1 MLLTEFLTT
10 EPQQGMKHEELKLLL
25 FLADLESHPFFGLHT
40 KLQILH
46 LS

>member
-1 MLLTEFLTT
+1 MFLAEILTT
-10 EPQQGMKHEELKLLL
+10 EPQQGMKQEELKVLL
-25 FLADLESHPFFGLHT
+25 FLADFESHPFFGLHT